1 MNRGLR
7 KLTLSAHL
15 TVSVG
20 WLGAIAAYLALDITT
35 VTSQNPQTLR
45 SVYLA
50 MDLIAGTVIVPLAI
64 ISLVTGI
71 VISLGTT
78 WGLFRHYWVLISLV
92 LTVLAVIVLLVEVST
107 VSAYAHVAADPSTT
121 ADELR
126 QTGSTLVH
134 SVGGVIVLLVI
145 LILNVYKPRGMTRF
159 GWRSANR

>member
-126 QTGSTLVH
+126 QMGSTLVH